1 MAATIIVRDLAF
13 SHGDVPLLTDVDLH
27 LIPGWTGLVG
37 PNGAGKTTLLRLL
50 AGDLRP
56 DAGAVVHDPKGM
68 SLVTCQQR
76 VDVCTPEI
84 SRLAAA
90 DDGAARRLRGELALA
105 SADLARWGTLSPG
118 ERKRWQIAAALAGE
132 PDALLL
138 DEPTNH
144 LDGEG
149 RALLIAALRR
159 FAGIGVVVS
168 HDRALLDELTA
179 RTLRIDATQVQDV
192 WLPYSEA
199 RRAWEAERD
208 EHNAARAALQQR
220 HQQLERRLADERRA
234 LAGATAKRSRRT
246 RMRNQHDSDA
256 RTLGAATLAEWA
268 EKSIGRGAAV
278 VRRSLERATAELAER
293 PYLGELG
300 ADIAIAAELA
310 PQPYLAA
317 LDVAE
322 LRAGPRRVLGPVRVA
337 LARDARVRLAGRNGA
352 GKTTLLRALLAAR
365 RCPDA
370 RLLVVPQDM
379 SQEQCDDTLAEARAL
394 PADVRGRVLSIVAAL
409 GVDPGRLL
417 RSRHPSPGEARKLL
431 LAFGL
436 GRPVWGLVLDEPTN
450 HLDLPAIERLQAA
463 LARFP
468 GALLLVSHDDA
479 FAAACTHVTWRID
492 QERLIEDAAG

>member
-1 MAATIIVRDLAF
+1 MPAIFVRELAF
-13 SHGDVPLLTDVDLH
+13 SFGDVPLLGDVDLH
-27 LIPGWTGLVG
+27 LVPGWTGLVG
-37 PNGAGKTTLLRLL
+37 ANGAGKTTLLQLL
-50 AGDLRP
+50 ARALPP
-56 DAGAVVHDPKGM
+56 DAGAVVHDPEGM
-68 SLVTCQQR
+68 SVATCPQR
-76 VDVCTPEI
+76 VDACAPAIV
-84 SRLAAA
+84 RLAAA
-90 DDGAARRLRGELALA
+90 DDGAARRLRGELALVPEG
-105 SADLARWGTLSPG
+105 LARWDTLSPG

-144 LDGEG
+144 LDAAG
-149 RALLIAALRR
+149 RALLVAALRR
-159 FAGIGVVVS
+159 FPGVGVVVS
-168 HDRALLDELTA
+168 HDRALLDELTG
-179 RTLRIDATQVQDV
+179 RTVRVEAGRVDDV
-192 WLPYSEA
+192 WLPYSQA
-199 RRAWEAERD
+199 RRAWAAERD

-220 HQQLERRLADERRA
+220 HRQLERRLADERRA
-234 LAGATAKRSRRT
+234 LAGATAQRSRSA
-246 RMRNQHDSDA
+246 RMRDRHDSDA

-278 VRRSLERATAELAER
+278 VRRSLERSATELSGR

-317 LDVAE
+317 LDVRE

-337 LARDARVRLAGRNGA
+337 LARDARVRLAGPNGA

-365 RCPDA
+365 RCPDE

-379 SQEQCDDTLAEARAL
+379 SKEQCDAVLAGARAL
-394 PADVRGRVLSIVAAL
+394 PPGVRGRVLAIVAAL

-417 RSRHPSPGEARKLL
+417 RSQHPSPGEARKLL
-431 LAFGL
+431 LASGL
-436 GRPVWGLVLDEPTN
+436 GRPVWGLALDEPTN

-479 FAAACTHVTWRID
+479 FAAACTQTTWRID
-492 QERLIEDAAG
+492 QERLVEETTA